1 MELNRFS
8 YCYKVQTEV
17 KPTEIMMSSPYSD
30 GVFDK
35 STGGQFLM
43 RRYQTGSQLS
53 RDGVS
58 MGRRFIVSFHL
69 EAATTHHLS
78 VSLFS
83 FNRFVYD

>member
-1 MELNRFS
+1 
-8 YCYKVQTEV
+8 
-17 KPTEIMMSSPYSD
+17 MSSPYSD

-43 RRYQTGSQLS
+43 RRYQSGSQLS

-69 EAATTHHLS
+69 EAAATHHLS
-78 VSLFS
+78 VSISISFS
-83 FNRFVYD
+83 MSRYDYHFTVA